1 MYRSVLS
8 RFRQTSLS
16 NTDVCCGY
24 GEWRG
29 WIDIMFVGERPLQLF
44 AADRN
49 RSTRREFTER
59 RRNPLSVVDGRLD
72 ATESVKIKALATARS

>member
-1 MYRSVLS
+1 
-8 RFRQTSLS
+8 
-16 NTDVCCGY
+16 
-24 GEWRG
+24 
-29 WIDIMFVGERPLQLF
+29 MFVGERPLQLF